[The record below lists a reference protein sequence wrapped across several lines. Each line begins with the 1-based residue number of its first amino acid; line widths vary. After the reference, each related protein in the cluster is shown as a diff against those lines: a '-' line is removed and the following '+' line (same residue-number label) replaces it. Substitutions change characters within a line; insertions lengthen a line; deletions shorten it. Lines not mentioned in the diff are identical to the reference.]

1 MNSCID
7 LKSECLCCT
16 VSDLSAPSQHTQM
29 LHHCAD
35 GMVFGALK
43 PCPQCGG
50 QLQIRSHCYQC
61 TGNISAWTKCTHT
74 TDDPDRGEWVIPEDL
89 LDIPF
94 LWVHSTLTH
103 SHMHVLT
110 LAHTHSH
117 PQCTYTLHILI
128 PAYTSTSHSHSTHPD
143 TLACT
148 CTHPHFH
155 SYMYTPS
162 HIHVLSWCLCILRTG
177 RSTSTSPESEH
188 LRRSWP
194 HRFPPLPPWM
204 ETVLMD
210 LQGSLHMW
218 MHL

>member
-16 VSDLSAPSQHTQM
+16 VSDLIARSHHTQM
-29 LHHCAD
+29 LHRCAD

-110 LAHTHSH
+110 LVHTHSH

-128 PAYTSTSHSHSTHPD
+128 PAYTSTSHSH
-143 TLACT
+143 
-148 CTHPHFH
+148 
-155 SYMYTPS
+155 MYTS
-162 HIHVLSWCLCILRTG
+162 
-177 RSTSTSPESEH
+177 
-188 LRRSWP
+188 
-194 HRFPPLPPWM
+194 
-204 ETVLMD
+204 
-210 LQGSLHMW
+210 
-218 MHL
+218 